1 MWVCVV
7 TDDSSNNVTL
17 GEVNRAVER
26 IAKEVGELTKVVN
39 EHAVADA
46 VRGEK
51 IARLE
56 RIVYGALGTA
66 LAALLTAIIAA
77 VTTTAGTR

>member
-1 MWVCVV
+1 MWVCVM
-7 TDDSSNNVTL
+7 DDSNGMTL
-17 GEVNRAVER
+17 GEVGRTVER
-26 IAKEVGELTKVVN
+26 IAKEVGELTRVVN